1 MTRGVPGRPADVEL
15 LANASRLAELPAVI
29 RDTKSIPDP
38 RLLAGRQ
45 IGSVRGRPPDSLSCC
60 YAVGRVRA
68 NSRLLCGVAV
78 KVSSRR
84 RPTGQT
90 RRYATWAWEPRLPNS
105 DQCVRHRLSTSLT
118 CANSSST
125 IAEYPR
131 CAGSRQHFWQHSP
144 AVGRSHAQIRWGRID
159 GTRSTIG
166 RVPR

>member
-90 RRYATWAWEPRLPNS
+90 RRYATWAWGPRLPNS

-118 CANSSST
+118 CANSSSM

-144 AVGRSHAQIRWGRID
+144 AIAGGQADGDWGLPGVD
-159 GTRSTIG
+159 IG
-166 RVPR
+166 VPR